1 MVSCSCGAELGDASG
16 DSCPRCSRPLTRNGF
31 VHRYRVR
38 FVVVGGIVGFVVGGL
53 VVAWPLGYLMGLVG
67 LSWLPAL
74 FAVAVGVGTIG
85 GAVVGMRLGLAL
97 VKYEANA
104 KFTPTDD

>member
-1 MVSCSCGAELGDASG
+1 
-16 DSCPRCSRPLTRNGF
+16 
-31 VHRYRVR
+31 
-38 FVVVGGIVGFVVGGL
+38 
-53 VVAWPLGYLMGLVG
+53 MGLVG

-85 GAVVGMRLGLAL
+85 GAFVGMRLGLAL